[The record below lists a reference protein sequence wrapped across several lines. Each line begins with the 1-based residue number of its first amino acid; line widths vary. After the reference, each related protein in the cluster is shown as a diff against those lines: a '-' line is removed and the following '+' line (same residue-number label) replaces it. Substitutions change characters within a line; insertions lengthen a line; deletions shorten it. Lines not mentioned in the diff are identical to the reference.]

1 LLKTLKFF
9 LKLPNI
15 FKLRIIL
22 LQIAIIFTNF
32 AEIFSIAIISPY
44 IGIIVDNNKIFEN
57 NFLNFIYKYFEFNDI
72 KTFIIFLGFSILIA
86 ILLSNI
92 FLISVTYITK
102 RILNNLTNF
111 MLTNLYG
118 YYLKLDYAEFSN
130 KKNSISTISSKL
142 INEVIRFTNNCVVA
156 FFEINKRVFSIVI
169 MFGIL
174 FYFQTTIS
182 FILIFFALVAFCIIY
197 FGFHENVIKKGKI
210 ITEKNKIR
218 ISLINEAFNAIREVK
233 FLNAENSLIREFFK
247 NNSQM
252 LRADIYVYLISNIP
266 KYILEIISATSVV
279 FILIY
284 LYIIETNVYDLILIL
299 SLIGVAAYKLLP
311 SIHTVLFNLGAFNGN
326 IDAYESIK
334 NEFDIILKN
343 HKNKNNTKA
352 IKTNIKDNIILKNII
367 FDNVKHKYSEKLD
380 YALNIPHLEIKVSN
394 NFYIIGETGS
404 GKSTLM
410 DIFSGILSQSE
421 GLIYINNDKKI
432 NYNKNVKSLISY
444 VPQSINFFNRSLV
457 ENITLNFLDNKEI
470 DFDWV
475 DKLVKLLYLDD
486 LVKSLPK
493 GIYTNLGENL
503 HQLSGGQRQRVSI
516 ARALYKKKPILL
528 LDESTSALDINIEKN
543 IFENVKKLSFIKTFI
558 NSTHRLSVINNHD
571 HVIKLSKGKIIYN
584 GIYEKINNV

>member
-1 LLKTLKFF
+1 MLNTLKFF
-9 LKLPNI
+9 LKLPSI
-15 FKLRIIL
+15 YKFRIIL
-22 LQIAIIFTNF
+22 LQLAIIFTSF

-44 IGIIVDNNKIFEN
+44 IGIIIDNKKIFEN

-92 FLISVTYITK
+92 FLVSVTYITK

-130 KKNSISTISSKL
+130 KKNSISIISSKL
-142 INEVIRFTNNCVVA
+142 INEVMRFTNNVIVA
-156 FFEINKRVFSIVI
+156 FFEINKRVFSIAI

-174 FYFQTTIS
+174 IYFQTIIS
-182 FILIFFALVAFCIIY
+182 LFLIFFALLAFSIIY
-197 FGFHENVIKKGKI
+197 FGFHENVRNKGRI

-252 LRADIYVYLISNIP
+252 LRADIYVYLISNVP
-266 KYILEIISATSVV
+266 KYILEIISSTAVV

-343 HKNKNNTKA
+343 HKKVKNTEAK
-352 IKTNIKDNIILKNII
+352 KTNNKENIILKNII

-380 YALNIPHLEIKVSN
+380 CALNIPYLEIKVSN

-410 DIFSGILSQSE
+410 DIFSGILRQSE
-421 GLIYINNDKKI
+421 GSIYINNDKEI

-470 DFDWV
+470 DLEWV
-475 DKLVKLLYLDD
+475 NKLVKILYLDD

-493 GIYTNLGENL
+493 GIYTDLGENL
-503 HQLSGGQRQRVSI
+503 YQLSGGQRQRVSI

-528 LDESTSALDINIEKN
+528 LDEATSALDINIEKN

-558 NSTHRLSVINNHD
+558 NSTHRLSVINNND
-571 HVIKLSKGKIIYN
+571 YVIKLSKGNIIYN
-584 GIYEKINNV
+584 GIYEKIKNV

>member
-1 LLKTLKFF
+1 MLKTLKFL

-15 FKLRIIL
+15 YKFRIIL
-22 LQIAIIFTNF
+22 LQLAIIFTSL

-44 IGIIVDNNKIFEN
+44 IGIIIDNNKIFEN
-57 NFLNFIYKYFEFNDI
+57 NFLNFIYKFFEFNDI
-72 KTFIIFLGFSILIA
+72 KTFIIFLGISILIS

-92 FLISVTYITK
+92 FLVSVTYITK

-130 KKNSISTISSKL
+130 RKNSISTISSKL
-142 INEVIRFTNNCVVA
+142 INEVMRFTNTSVVA

-174 FYFQTTIS
+174 FYFQTIIS
-182 FILIFFALVAFCIIY
+182 LILIFFAFVAFSIIY
-197 FGFHENVIKKGKI
+197 FGFHENVRKKGKI

-247 NNSQM
+247 NNSKM
-252 LRADIYVYLISNIP
+252 FRADIYVYLISNVP

-284 LYIIETNVYDLILIL
+284 LYYIETDVYDLILIL

-311 SIHTVLFNLGAFNGN
+311 SIHTVLFNLGVFNGN
-326 IDAYESIK
+326 IDSYESIK

-343 HKNKNNTKA
+343 HKNKKNTPSKKINNEE
-352 IKTNIKDNIILKNII
+352 NIILKNII

-380 YALNIPHLEIKVSN
+380 YALNIPNLEIKVSS

-410 DIFSGILSQSE
+410 DIFSGILGQSE
-421 GLIYINNDKKI
+421 GSIYINNDKKI
-432 NYNKNVKSLISY
+432 NYNKNVKNLISY

-470 DFDWV
+470 DLEWV
-475 DKLVKLLYLDD
+475 NKLIKLLYLDD

-493 GIYTNLGENL
+493 GIYTDLGENL

-528 LDESTSALDINIEKN
+528 LDEATSALDINIEKN

-558 NSTHRLSVINNHD
+558 NSTHRLSVIDNYD
-571 HVIKLSKGKIIYN
+571 YVIKLSKGKIIYN
-584 GIYEKINNV
+584 GVYEKIKNV